1 MRNRFK
7 DKFYV
12 YEHWRPDLDICFYV
26 GKGHGSRKGSINGKC
41 KNDGYK
47 KVIRTLK
54 KLGMCVEV
62 RMVASGME
70 NSDALKLEK
79 ERIAFWRERDVPIT
93 NRSNGGEGT
102 DSLCD
107 ALRGRKLSKSHR
119 RNLSISHKGIFP
131 SKETRKKLGEASK
144 AVLRTDIWRERISKS
159 VKASWHKRADRPGGM
174 IGKKFSAESRKKMS
188 DAKKAY
194 YAKRRKLASIEV
206 Q

>member
-26 GKGHGSRKGSINGKC
+26 GKGHGDRGRSFNGKA

-62 RMVASGME
+62 RMVACGME

-79 ERIAFWRERDVPIT
+79 ERIAFWRECGVPIT
-93 NRSNGGEGT
+93 NKSKGGQGT
-102 DSLCD
+102 DKLCN
-107 ALRGRKLSKSHR
+107 ALRGRKLSRSHR

-131 SKETRKKLGEASK
+131 SKETRKKLGEASR
-144 AVLRTDIWRERISKS
+144 AVPRTDIWRERISKS
-159 VKASWHKRADRPGGM
+159 VKASWHKRADIPSWM
-174 IGKKFSAESRKKMS
+174 KGKKHTESTRKKMS

-194 YAKRRKLASIEV
+194 YAKRRIEV